1 MEHVAEGQEKNR
13 GLLTDVLDEV
23 MGTQKI
29 FTISQLGDRPDHL
42 LVKGSLPLS

>member
-1 MEHVAEGQEKNR
+1 MWLRAERRIG

-23 MGTQKI
+23 MGPQKI

-42 LVKGSLPLS
+42 LVKGSLTLT